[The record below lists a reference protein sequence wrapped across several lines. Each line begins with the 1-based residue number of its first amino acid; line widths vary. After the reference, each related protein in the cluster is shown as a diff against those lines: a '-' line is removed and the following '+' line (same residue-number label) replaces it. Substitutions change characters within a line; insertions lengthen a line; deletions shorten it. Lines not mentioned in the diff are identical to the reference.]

1 MENDKNKQQK
11 VEFDF
16 YLTKNKQKTLCFKQN
31 ELFIFLQLNALTLII
46 MLVRAVLLC
55 LGSVM

>member
-31 ELFIFLQLNALTLII
+31 EL
-46 MLVRAVLLC
+46 C
-55 LGSVM
+55 LFFSNLMHWK

>member
-11 VEFDF
+11 VELDF

-31 ELFIFLQLNALTLII
+31 ELCLFFSNL
-46 MLVRAVLLC
+46 MLWLW
-55 LGSVM
+55 